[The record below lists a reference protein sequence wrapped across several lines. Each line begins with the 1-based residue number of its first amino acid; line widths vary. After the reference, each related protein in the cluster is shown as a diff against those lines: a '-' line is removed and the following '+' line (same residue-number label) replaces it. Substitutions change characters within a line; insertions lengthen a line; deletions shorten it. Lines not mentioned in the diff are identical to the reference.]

1 MDAATLQKILSKA
14 HPLWHGQFQE
24 KTTTQRVWQKFT
36 PAMVVDLLE
45 NVVATER
52 AEARRLLQLMQSN
65 VWRLT
70 AAPHEGGTGD
80 ERGVDK
86 NLHVTLSV
94 SGHSY
99 HLGCKEKPA
108 LHIIRITS

>member
-1 MDAATLQKILSKA
+1 MDSVTTQKILSKA
-14 HPLWHGQFQE
+14 HPLWHGQFQQ
-24 KTTTQRVWQKFT
+24 KTMTERVWQKLT
-36 PAMVVDLLE
+36 PSMVIGLLE
-45 NVVATER
+45 NAVVTQR

-80 ERGVDK
+80 HRGADK

-94 SGHSY
+94 GGRSY

-108 LHIIRITS
+108 LHIVRITA